1 MQVDALFLG
10 QILNN
15 IELCAKDLV
24 LHCRTVK
31 KMCIYLDMLYSGG
44 NNLSQAYEVIQEL
57 LRSKQESQMLAQFY
71 ANFNKLF
78 EKIKEIF
85 FYHS

>member
-1 MQVDALFLG
+1 V
-10 QILNN
+10 
-15 IELCAKDLV
+15 
-24 LHCRTVK
+24 
-31 KMCIYLDMLYSGG
+31 YLLRHAVFGG

-85 FYHS
+85 FLSQLMIEPNLHTEK